1 MTSYQQPPPQEP
13 LRRKNEAKKKK
24 LKRKASEV
32 PTTTTAKIKKTEDSI
47 KLLKNHL
54 ERNTCPKPLRYSARA
69 NIPADEQFKKDI
81 KAIKQKAERG
91 FVEALTKFHYRRLEK
106 QKQKLHKEMS
116 LANRKGRKDSKNVN
130 VSTTED
136 RNEIKALASKLKEQY
151 EYLLSKL
158 NSDTENKNCE
168 KYSQMSVK
176 CVNDTVGGS
185 NKITGKSFSRKIQ
198 RKTATRKERRKKSS
212 KKKVS
217 YQTTKGGKYIKN
229 LSNRAL
235 TDAQISLIS
244 RGLIYT
250 SQQIY

>member
-1 MTSYQQPPPQEP
+1 
-13 LRRKNEAKKKK
+13 
-24 LKRKASEV
+24 
-32 PTTTTAKIKKTEDSI
+32 
-47 KLLKNHL
+47 
-54 ERNTCPKPLRYSARA
+54 
-69 NIPADEQFKKDI
+69 
-81 KAIKQKAERG
+81 
-91 FVEALTKFHYRRLEK
+91 
-106 QKQKLHKEMS
+106 MS

-217 YQTTKGGKYIKN
+217 YQTT
-229 LSNRAL
+229 
-235 TDAQISLIS
+235 
-244 RGLIYT
+244 
-250 SQQIY
+250 